1 MWISGVT
8 QLGRWW
14 TTLSGPLAFLKDLAF
29 SMSIT
34 ATLTCRA
41 LLSLLL
47 ATTPLLSNA
56 TDSLTLPWDM
66 SVWPTSLKVSGCRV
80 VQKLVLTDEHKEARC
95 TFFFLI
101 RGRQSY
107 DLCLCSLIGFLMFL
121 LGPISL
127 NQSNAT
133 NTRRS
138 EAECATLEKNWARYL
153 NLTPLVSHI
162 ATSHSTVIF
171 SGPKLTGR
179 QFKFRWECNA

>member
-95 TFFFLI
+95 TFFFFNAGETKLCPMPLFSNWLLDVFTWTNILEPIKCNQYKKI
-101 RGRQSY
+101 RGRV
-107 DLCLCSLIGFLMFL
+107 CHPGKK
-121 LGPISL
+121 LG
-127 NQSNAT
+127 T
-133 NTRRS
+133 
-138 EAECATLEKNWARYL
+138 
-153 NLTPLVSHI
+153 VS
-162 ATSHSTVIF
+162 
-171 SGPKLTGR
+171 
-179 QFKFRWECNA
+179 